1 MHAFI
6 TTSTKRKSTSPVKL
20 NSVHNNIMIG
30 RHNKRERERVYVVTY
45 SVYLQVSIV
54 IKVESNFP
62 VTTDPQSENQ

>member
-1 MHAFI
+1 MPSKAEF
-6 TTSTKRKSTSPVKL
+6 SA
-20 NSVHNNIMIG
+20 VHNNIMISRLG
-30 RHNKRERERVYVVTY
+30 RHNERVYVVTY